1 MSMVTKLMESGALQD
16 VMASLGNSATQDDRV
31 TVDDYRDKD
40 DGKADDRSESPKEEP
55 RSAQASAQ
63 AMPDLA
69 SLMNPE
75 MMKMLPGL
83 LGMLGSNKSD
93 SGKHDGGDCQRALL
107 LALRPFLNENRRRA
121 IDMMISMEKLGV
133 LRDILPKER

>member
-1 MSMVTKLMESGALQD
+1 MSMVTKLMESGALRD
-16 VMASLGNSATQDDRV
+16 VMASIGNSAPQDDPV
-31 TVDDYRDKD
+31 TVEDYRDKED
-40 DGKADDRSESPKEEP
+40 DGKNESQKEEA
-55 RSAQASAQ
+55 RTAQASAQ

-93 SGKHDGGDCQRALL
+93 SGKHDSGDCQRALL